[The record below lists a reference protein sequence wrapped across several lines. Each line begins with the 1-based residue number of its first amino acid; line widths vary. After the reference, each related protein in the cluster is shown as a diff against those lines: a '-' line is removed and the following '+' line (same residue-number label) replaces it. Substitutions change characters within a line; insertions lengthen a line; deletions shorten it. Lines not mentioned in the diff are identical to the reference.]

1 VVHPQKFAICDGV
14 SNPPF
19 ENYVKI
25 CADHDRQAKILGNW
39 RSSLKELTMSTQKRP
54 RIVIIGAGFG
64 GLSAVQSVASSTVE
78 VLLIDRNNY
87 HTFSPMLYQVATAA
101 LGAEQIAYPIRNILR
116 KLPNAQFLQAEVQR
130 VDFAQRAIETDRTV
144 IFYDFLILATGSVT
158 QMLNVPGAA
167 EHAFRLDN
175 LRQAIA
181 LRNHILRCFEQ
192 ATCEPN
198 PERKRQLLTFTI
210 IGGGPTGI
218 ELAGAL
224 VELIHSS
231 LKRDYPVL
239 DFRQVKVL
247 LVQSGSHLLR
257 DMPERSQRY
266 TQRQLQKMGVKVVLD
281 AKVNRITAGAV
292 HLQDGRII
300 LTESPIWT
308 VGVQANSLL
317 QQWGL
322 PTADKGKVTVL
333 PTLQV
338 PNYPEVYGVGDLALL
353 KKSGQPLPMV
363 APAAIQQGRAAA
375 NNIRRQLMGRQPVPF
390 KYWNKGTIAM
400 IGRNAAAAQI
410 GKFVFTGFPAW
421 LLWLGVHLVYL
432 PGFRNRLQVLIDW
445 LWNYFLRDRP
455 ARFVLPVQGAI
466 AETHPMLEHELD
478 QVRQTYSRQR
488 V

>member
-1 VVHPQKFAICDGV
+1 
-14 SNPPF
+14 
-19 ENYVKI
+19 
-25 CADHDRQAKILGNW
+25 
-39 RSSLKELTMSTQKRP
+39 MSTQKRP

-64 GLSAVQSVASSTVE
+64 GLSAVQSVASSAVE

-87 HTFSPMLYQVATAA
+87 HTFSPMLYQVATAE

-116 KLPNAQFLQAEVQR
+116 KLPNTQLLQSEVKR
-130 VDFAQRAIETDRTV
+130 IDFAQQSVETDRTV

-158 QMLNVPGAA
+158 QILSVPGAA
-167 EHAFRLDN
+167 EYAFRLDN

-192 ATCEPN
+192 AAYESN
-198 PERKRQLLTFTI
+198 PERRRQRLTFTI

-224 VELIHSS
+224 VELLGNS

-247 LVQSGSHLLR
+247 LVQSGSRLLR

-266 TQRQLQKMGVKVVLD
+266 TQRQLQKMGVKVILD
-281 AKVNRITAGAV
+281 AKVNRITSGAV

-317 QQWGL
+317 RQWGL
-322 PTADKGKVTVL
+322 PMGDKGKVTVL

-338 PNYPEVYGVGDLALL
+338 PDHPEVYGVGDLALL
-353 KKSGQPLPMV
+353 KESGQPLPMV
-363 APAAIQQGRAAA
+363 APAAIQQGRRAAE
-375 NNIRRQLMGRQPVPF
+375 NIQRQLIGRQPVPF
-390 KYWNKGTIAM
+390 KYWNKGAIAM

-445 LWNYFLRDRP
+445 LWDYVLRDRP
-455 ARFVLPVQGAI
+455 ARFVLPTSRAI
-466 AETHPMLEHELD
+466 AETYPTPDHKSDE
-478 QVRQTYSRQR
+478 VRQIYNRQR

>member
-1 VVHPQKFAICDGV
+1 
-14 SNPPF
+14 
-19 ENYVKI
+19 
-25 CADHDRQAKILGNW
+25 
-39 RSSLKELTMSTQKRP
+39 MSTQKRP
-54 RIVIIGAGFG
+54 RIVIIGGGFG
-64 GLSAVQSVASSTVE
+64 GLSAVQSVASSAVE

-87 HTFSPMLYQVATAA
+87 HTFSPMLYQVATAE

-116 KLPNAQFLQAEVQR
+116 KLPNTQFLQAEVKR
-130 VDFAQRAIETDRTV
+130 IDFAQRAVETDRTV

-158 QMLNVPGAA
+158 QILSVPGAA
-167 EHAFRLDN
+167 EYAFRLDN

-192 ATCEPN
+192 AAYESN
-198 PERKRQLLTFTI
+198 PERRRQRLTFTI

-224 VELIHSS
+224 VELLGNS

-247 LVQSGSHLLR
+247 LVQSGSRLLR

-266 TQRQLQKMGVKVVLD
+266 TQRQLQKMGVKVILD
-281 AKVNRITAGAV
+281 AKVNRITSGAV

-308 VGVQANSLL
+308 AGVQANSLL
-317 QQWGL
+317 RQWGL
-322 PTADKGKVTVL
+322 PMGDKGKVTVL

-338 PNYPEVYGVGDLALL
+338 PDHLEVYGVGDLALL
-353 KKSGQPLPMV
+353 KESGQPLPMV

-375 NNIRRQLMGRQPVPF
+375 KNIRRQLIGRQPVPF
-390 KYWNKGTIAM
+390 KYWNKGAIAM

-445 LWNYFLRDRP
+445 LWDYVLRDRP
-455 ARFVLPVQGAI
+455 ARFVSPTSRAI
-466 AETHPMLEHELD
+466 AETYPTPDHKSDE
-478 QVRQTYSRQR
+478 VRQIYNRQR